1 VRRVRSS
8 LRKHLRNQKNDRQ
21 ALPPGSGPP
30 SGREQPQPAVVD
42 PHSKQFRSYD
52 WLKATIPRIIV
63 ADDQWTGLKDLLDF
77 GRRIMRK
84 GAPNSKSRVD
94 DYGH

>member
-1 VRRVRSS
+1 MRRVRSG

-52 WLKATIPRIIV
+52 WHKATIPRIIV
-63 ADDQWTGLKDLLDF
+63 ADDQWTGLKETYWISGDGL
-77 GRRIMRK
+77 
-84 GAPNSKSRVD
+84 
-94 DYGH
+94 